1 MSQSIP
7 QQLVKDAAME
17 MDKEEATEAEWE
29 DDKHEDVHSTV
40 DVKVCLKFKTTLD
53 TYMKWTVMF
62 QSKTEQRVK
71 GASIETVKETSQVEE
86 GTDDIQ
92 SLLDIQ
98 VHE

>member
-1 MSQSIP
+1 
-7 QQLVKDAAME
+7 
-17 MDKEEATEAEWE
+17 
-29 DDKHEDVHSTV
+29 
-40 DVKVCLKFKTTLD
+40 
-53 TYMKWTVMF
+53 MF

-98 VHE
+98 VDE